1 MIDTITNFKELMID
15 ISDTEAESDPESEEE
30 MYGEGYVSVGG
41 SAPRCGKTLRMD
53 VKMAGSLNDLSMKES
68 AIETRITIDTIY
80 LDSLYS
86 SIN

>member
-1 MIDTITNFKELMID
+1 MID
-15 ISDTEAESDPESEEE
+15 ISDTEAESDPESEGE

-41 SAPRCGKTLRMD
+41 SAPRCGKAPRLD